1 MRKAMQ
7 IRTAKDIGALI
18 RDQRKNQKL
27 DQAELAKKVGVNR
40 RWVLEVERGKPR
52 AEIGLVLKTLD
63 ALGLTLSIEL
73 EAAARRRG
81 GGEVESVDI
90 DAIIENA
97 RKPKT

>member
-1 MRKAMQ
+1 MQ

-63 ALGLTLSIEL
+63 ALGLSLSIESK
-73 EAAARRRG
+73 AATRRRG
-81 GGEVESVDI
+81 GREIEPVDI

-97 RKPKT
+97 KRPKP

>member
-1 MRKAMQ
+1 ME

-18 RDQRKNQKL
+18 RDQRKKQKL
-27 DQAELAKKVGVNR
+27 DQAELAEKVGVNR

-63 ALGLTLSIEL
+63 ALGLALSVEGK
-73 EAAARRRG
+73 AAARRRG
-81 GGEVESVDI
+81 GSGEIEPVDI

-97 RKPKT
+97 KRPKR

>member
-1 MRKAMQ
+1 MQ
-7 IRTAKDIGALI
+7 IRTARDIGALI
-18 RDQRKNQKL
+18 RDRRKKQKL
-27 DQAELAKKVGVNR
+27 DQAGLADKVGVNR

-63 ALGLTLSIEL
+63 ALGLALSVEG

-81 GGEVESVDI
+81 GREIESVDI

-97 RKPKT
+97 KRPKT

>member
-1 MRKAMQ
+1 MQ

-52 AEIGLVLKTLD
+52 AEIGLILKTLD
-63 ALGLTLSIEL
+63 ALGLTLSIEG
-73 EAAARRRG
+73 EAAKRRRG
-81 GGEVESVDI
+81 DREIESVDI

-97 RKPKT
+97 KRPKP

>member
-1 MRKAMQ
+1 MQ
-7 IRTAKDIGALI
+7 IRTAKDVGALI
-18 RDQRKNQKL
+18 RDKRKNQKL

-63 ALGLTLSIEL
+63 ALGLTLSVEVDV
-73 EAAARRRG
+73 AKRRRSG
-81 GGEVESVDI
+81 REIEPVDI

-97 RKPKT
+97 KRPKR